1 MYCRH
6 GIAHEIAAAIGAL
19 DDHVRSVYTLDYD
32 ATPEDM
38 CFGETARTTSLIH
51 LIVWTQRK
59 TAALD
64 ALATALDR
72 ALVEV
77 YGDVAGASGLATLLD
92 VQVID
97 DRDVERR
104 SGYGA
109 LLASAHHLPM
119 QVWAR

>member
-6 GIAHEIAAAIGAL
+6 GIACEIAAAIGAL
-19 DDHVRSVYTLDYD
+19 DDRVRAVYTLDYD

-51 LIVWTQRK
+51 LIVWTRRK

-64 ALATALDR
+64 ALTTALDR

-77 YGDVAGASGLATLLD
+77 YGDLVGASGLATLLD
-92 VQVID
+92 VQVMD
-97 DRDVERR
+97 DFDVKSR

-109 LLASAHHLPM
+109 LLASAHNLPM
-119 QVWAR
+119 QVWVR